1 MLLIEVL
8 QARETWHFDIRSAI
22 IGAILALIVVG
33 ALYSQRVVVRQVAH
47 NIWEPIAA
55 WRRRLRASQG
65 EKYARALEE
74 TLRRLLLLEPA
85 SPDLVL
91 RAPTYQ
97 ALAPLPTSVA
107 EAATA
112 PRTMSVPQAAL
123 LAGHNRLVL
132 TGRQGTGR
140 TSALIITAR
149 ELMSAGRGEADRQAQ
164 RLPVWI
170 DLACLPQVKVKRKT
184 TPVDQL
190 VELATAFL
198 PEVLPSWLSQRLRRE
213 PCAILMDN
221 WERLTQDQR
230 VQVAGWIRDANES
243 FDDVVWIVASAPEG
257 YGLLVEA
264 GFVPIELRTG
274 LDRAKASILY
284 RAWREL
290 LAKDGA
296 QSDSEIPDPI
306 LEAADAGAPLWELHL
321 RSLVHLE
328 TGELPERPVE
338 VIDRVLQLRMEAV
351 DLGRM
356 PDDAAVQA
364 REIALLAMVKLA
376 VAARLEGHVLSE
388 QVLRSTIVASMPPK
402 PDHARRL
409 ESTVYK
415 LLITSGL
422 LHAEGKDWRIAH
434 GIWADYLAAIH
445 MAESEEGNAEVEAH
459 LDDPTWDVL
468 TELYA
473 GMADVGAMVQ
483 TLANQAAV
491 EADER
496 PLLRAARWGV
506 SADPGQPWRKDLN
519 KVLAQAFM
527 REPLDSE
534 SRLELTHALASV
546 AGDGARAFFVQML
559 RQAAPGLRA
568 ASLRGLGWCGE
579 THDMAVLAAAL
590 RDQDQGIRESAVKAL
605 RDLGT
610 PGAVAYLVESL
621 PQVDETLMPVI
632 AEALAA
638 VTGGR
643 TGSRGSRQTSG
654 SSRATGGSPRSRS
667 RQ

>member
-1 MLLIEVL
+1 MLLMEVL
-8 QARETWHFDIRSAI
+8 QSRETWHFDIRSAI
-22 IGAILALIVVG
+22 IGAILAWIVVG
-33 ALYSQRVVVRQVAH
+33 ALYSQRVVVRRVAR
-47 NIWEPIAA
+47 NVWEPIAA

-74 TLRRLLLLEPA
+74 TLRRLLLLEPT

-91 RAPTYQ
+91 RSPTYQ

-170 DLACLPQVKVKRKT
+170 DLACLPQAKVKRKT

-221 WERLTQDQR
+221 WEALTQDQR
-230 VQVAGWIRDANES
+230 MQVAGWIRDANES

-274 LDRAKASILY
+274 LDRAKVSGLY
-284 RAWREL
+284 QAWREL

-296 QSDSEIPDPI
+296 QSDDEIPDAI

-338 VIDRVLQLRMEAV
+338 VIDRALQLKMEAV

-356 PDDAAVQA
+356 PEDAAVQA

-376 VAARLEGHVLSE
+376 VAERLEGHVLSE

-409 ESTVYK
+409 EATVHK
-415 LLITSGL
+415 LLTTSGL
-422 LHAEGKDWRIAH
+422 LRAEGKDWRIAH

-445 MAESEEGNAEVEAH
+445 MAESEEGNAEVEEH
-459 LDDPTWDVL
+459 LDDPTWDML

-491 EADER
+491 EADEW

-506 SADPGQPWRKDLN
+506 SADPGQPWRKALN

-527 REPLDSE
+527 RETLDTREPAGAHPRTGIGRRRWGTGVLRSNAATVGPRS
-534 SRLELTHALASV
+534 SRRITAWIGLVRRDPRYGRSRCGAARSGPGHSRERRQGA
-546 AGDGARAFFVQML
+546 AGSGHPWRRRLFG
-559 RQAAPGLRA
+559 REPAPGGRDA
-568 ASLRGLGWCGE
+568 DARHRRGPC
-579 THDMAVLAAAL
+579 
-590 RDQDQGIRESAVKAL
+590 S
-605 RDLGT
+605 
-610 PGAVAYLVESL
+610 
-621 PQVDETLMPVI
+621 
-632 AEALAA
+632 

-643 TGSRGSRQTSG
+643 TSSRRSRQTPR